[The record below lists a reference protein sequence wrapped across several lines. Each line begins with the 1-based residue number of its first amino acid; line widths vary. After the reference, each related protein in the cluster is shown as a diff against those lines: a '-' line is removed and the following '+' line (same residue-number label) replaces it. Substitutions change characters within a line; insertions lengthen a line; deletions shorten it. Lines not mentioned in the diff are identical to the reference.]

1 MFIKE
6 FEIRWNDLDANKHLA
21 NSAYTSYMSHTRMA
35 FLNELG
41 FSLNVL
47 EEKQLGPV
55 VFYEHMYYFREILP
69 GSTVR
74 VSLELMGLSKDGM
87 FFEFHHNFYDP
98 QGKHLAH
105 CELIGGWIDLNNRK
119 LTALDTELLQFF
131 DRAEKAKSF
140 RFLSR
145 EDTRKNAKFP
155 KDLA

>member
-21 NSAYTSYMSHTRMA
+21 NTAYTSYMSHTRMA
-35 FLNELG
+35 FFSQHGFGLNI
-41 FSLNVL
+41 L

-69 GSTVR
+69 GATVR
-74 VSLELMGLSKDGM
+74 VSLELKGLSKDGM

-105 CELIGGWIDLNNRK
+105 CEIMGGWIDLKNRK
-119 LTALDTELLQFF
+119 LTALEPELLNRFE
-131 DRAEKAKSF
+131 RAEKAESF
-140 RFLSR
+140 RELSR
-145 EDTRKNAKFP
+145 EDTRQHARFP